1 MNGAYEGEPPV
12 HQETAGRDPDMK
24 RKGALSRKA
33 LEKALEEKRHEIACV
48 HKLLEETMH
57 SAEKR
62 VRTLSRKALGNAVE
76 EKRREIACVHKLLKE
91 TIRSAEE
98 FNGRSDFE
106 IVLRDLRGISEELRT
121 KIEELRNLYT
131 QDKNN
136 YLGDEE
142 PLLTSESLTLDQAY
156 KLVEE
161 IKSRQS
167 DKLLE
172 TRSRLSYQSNRSK
185 ISSRSRASTAGST
198 AKMKALAEAAAA
210 RESAEFER
218 RIAEKEHERR
228 KREAEIERTREQE
241 RANHEKEMAF
251 LAAERKIAVADAKL
265 KAIEQAT
272 DEEDTGD
279 KIEIAGIPNSKS
291 EERTS
296 TWLNSMTPE
305 TPQPGADMTKQ
316 QSPFEVKIPE
326 KLPAKSRAAVS
337 QPENNDG
344 NVQITHQAFGRSLT
358 TSTPINITGSQLVET
373 LTSVNEQIVAG
384 LARQNLPKCHPD
396 TFSGDPT
403 LFHPWKAA
411 FKAMISDTNVS
422 PVQEVN
428 YLRRFTGGEA
438 QKLVDN
444 YRKRKQRDPN
454 RLLDSLWAELE
465 RRFGS
470 AAAITRVLLERMDKT
485 AAFNDGENEK
495 LQEFA
500 DLCADVESQM
510 SYLPGLACLN
520 FPIAIQ
526 PIGERLPVSLRHKWE
541 KEITK
546 HSEKNGGEYP
556 GFHVFSKVVR
566 DQARIKNNPNV
577 LAASKRTTT
586 TPAFSNRKDKE
597 KSSRVLKTEAQPP
610 TMQPDP
616 PPKKEGEKMK
626 RCPFHDLNGHT
637 LEECLAFRSKSLEER
652 TEWLRAAGLC
662 YRCLSKGHTARSC
675 KESIECS
682 ICKDRRHPAL
692 LHRETTRFPTQSGEA
707 VDSKCTSTCNAMD
720 GGVSCSKL
728 LLVEVSSKEKP
739 HTVHRVYAIM
749 DEQSNSSLISTELAD
764 ELGASGPEERYF
776 LTTCSGTKETKYG
789 RRVTDVVIQSI
800 SGAMANLPTLIE
812 CGNIPQD
819 KREIPTPEMARR
831 FPHLQEI
838 ANEIPPLDET
848 ANIHLLIGRD
858 APELLKVREFRN
870 GPKGTPWAQ
879 RLSLGWTIIGQMCLD
894 LAGGPTHVLVR
905 RTNLVP
911 ANFINSRRR
920 IVEPQYYEFVPCPN
934 QLRVKE
940 SFTERDRGTEGDVF
954 RTTREDNDVSLSCED
969 RKFLEIMEASIHKN
983 DHGNWEMPLPFR
995 HEDVKMPNN
1004 RSQAVNRLNGLI
1016 RTLRRKPQMEK
1027 DYIEF
1032 MQKILDKGHASPVP
1046 LEDIRKESQSGK
1058 VWYLPHFGVYHPK
1071 KPTQIRVVFDSSA
1084 EYSDV
1089 SLNKELL
1096 PGPDLMNSLLGVLIR
1111 FRRETTAIMC
1121 DIEQM
1126 FHSFHVDPNHR
1137 DFLRFLW
1144 FKDNKPGNPIAE
1156 YRMNVHL
1163 FGNGPSPAVAT
1174 FGLRRTAT
1182 DGEEEFGENA
1192 MKFVHRN
1199 FYVDD
1204 GLASTPTAK
1213 QAIALVTATQAM
1225 LRTANL
1231 RLHKIVSNSIEV
1243 MEAFPVEDRGKGV
1256 RDLDLRCDSLPA
1268 QRSLG
1273 VFWDLKN
1280 DNFTFQVTLPDKP
1293 FTRRGVLSTVNSIYD
1308 PLGLAVPVLL
1318 EGRLLLQKLVAMGK
1332 SKNKDKPLGWDD
1344 PLPDALLT
1352 QWQRWRNSLADLE
1365 KVSVPRCYHPVG
1377 FGTIVR
1383 REIHAF
1389 SDASEDAIGAAVYLR
1404 QVNDRGENHTALVF
1418 GQSRVAPIQITSI
1431 PRLELCAA
1439 VLASQAVDKIMK
1451 EMDVEID
1458 EATFYT
1464 DSKVVLGYIQN
1475 ESRRFYVYVA
1485 NRVQLIRKI
1494 SSPEQWTYVD
1504 TNENPAD
1511 LATRPVNAR
1520 NLAES
1525 EWLTGPKFL
1534 RTTSSPRK
1542 ERLEIPLQASDPEVR
1557 KEVVAFTTRSSQHR
1571 GLGAERFS
1579 RFSSLHSLQRAIANL
1594 IVLVKEFK
1602 RRQNGVRESKG
1613 RGSGSANNASR
1624 LRNPTARELQQ
1635 AITVIIRTAQRDS
1648 FGPELSPTLHSG
1660 TEPLKASRRENSEKK
1675 RVPKGSLP
1683 YQLDPFVD
1691 SDGVVRVGGRLRQ
1704 AQLEYGEKHPAL
1716 LSKNHHVGNLVVRHY
1731 HNQVHHQGRQITHGA
1746 IRQAGY
1752 WLIGGHRTVARE
1764 LSKCVVCKKLRGPL
1778 LDQRMADLPAD
1789 RSEVAPPFTNVGFD
1803 VFGPWMVRSRKTRG
1817 GAANS
1822 KRWGVVFTC
1831 LSSRAVHVEVLESMD
1846 TSSFICALRRFFAI
1860 RGTASLLRCDRGT
1873 NFTGAKAEL
1882 DKALA
1887 ELDQHKVERYAHK
1900 QGCEWLFNPPHASH
1914 FGGAWE
1920 RQIGTIRRVLDAM
1933 FAELGS
1939 AQLTHELLV
1948 TLMAEVTAIVNAR
1961 PIALVP
1967 TDVDEPQPLSPSM
1980 LLTMKTRPAGTSP
1993 GVFVPT
1999 DLYARR
2005 RWRRVQYLADQF
2017 WLRWRREYLQSMQPR
2032 RKWSSPR
2039 QNLTDGDVVL
2049 MKEEG
2054 THRNNWPIG
2063 RVMEAIQSEDGQVRK
2078 ARVEINRDGKKK
2090 AFLRPVKEL
2099 VVLVPAGAGD
2109 RQPSS

>member
-1 MNGAYEGEPPV
+1 MNGANKGEPPV
-12 HQETAGRDPDMK
+12 HQEIVDRDPEM
-24 RKGALSRKA
+24 
-33 LEKALEEKRHEIACV
+33 
-48 HKLLEETMH
+48 
-57 SAEKR
+57 KR
-62 VRTLSRKALGNAVE
+62 VRTLTRKALENAVE

-98 FNGRSDFE
+98 LNEGSDFE
-106 IVLRDLRGISEELRT
+106 IILRDLRGISDELKT
-121 KIEELRNLYT
+121 KIEELRSLYT

-136 YLGDEE
+136 YLGDQE
-142 PLLTSESLTLDQAY
+142 PLLISESLTLDQAY
-156 KLVEE
+156 KLAEE

-172 TRSRLSYQSNRSK
+172 TRSRLSHRSYHSK
-185 ISSRSRASTAGST
+185 ISSRASTASSA

-241 RANHEKEMAF
+241 RANHEKELAF
-251 LAAERKIAVADAKL
+251 LAAQRKIAIAEAKL
-265 KAIEQAT
+265 KAIEQAME
-272 DEEDTGD
+272 EEDTGD
-279 KIEIAGIPNSKS
+279 KSEIACIPNARS
-291 EERTS
+291 EERTFA
-296 TWLNSMTPE
+296 WLNSTSPENPQLGTDLAKQKTPFRV
-305 TPQPGADMTKQ
+305 GM
-316 QSPFEVKIPE
+316 PE
-326 KLPAKSRAAVS
+326 KPPAKSRAPAS
-337 QPENNDG
+337 QLENNGG
-344 NVQITHQAFGRSLT
+344 NNQITHQALSRSFIA
-358 TSTPINITGSQLVET
+358 STPINITGSQLIET

-396 TFSGDPT
+396 TFNGDPT

-422 PVQEVN
+422 PVHEVN
-428 YLRRFTGGEA
+428 YLRRFTSGEA

-444 YRKRKQRDPN
+444 YRKRKQHDPS
-454 RLLDSLWAELE
+454 RLLSSLWAELE

-470 AAAITRVLLERMDKT
+470 AAAITRVLLERMNKT
-485 AAFNDGENEK
+485 AAFNDGENAK

-520 FPIAIQ
+520 FPNAIQ
-526 PIGERLPVSLRHKWE
+526 PIAEKLPLSLQQKWE

-546 HSEKNGGEYP
+546 HTEKNGGVYP
-556 GFHVFSKVVR
+556 GFHIFSKVVQ
-566 DQARIKNNPNV
+566 DQARIKNNPNI
-577 LAASKRTTT
+577 LATNRR
-586 TPAFSNRKDKE
+586 TPAAPTLPNRREKE
-597 KSSRVLKTEAQPP
+597 KSNRVLKTDAQPP
-610 TMQPDP
+610 IIQPDP
-616 PPKKEGEKMK
+616 SPKEGGKTK

-637 LEECLAFRSKSLEER
+637 LEECSAFRAKSLDER
-652 TEWLRAAGLC
+652 TEWLFTAGLC
-662 YRCLSKGHTARSC
+662 YRCLSKGHTASNC
-675 KESIECS
+675 KEIIECS
-682 ICKDRRHPAL
+682 ICKDKRHPAL
-692 LHRETTRFPTQSGEA
+692 LHRERRRPPTRSEEA
-707 VDSKCTSTCNAMD
+707 VNSKCTSACNSTD

-728 LLVEVSSKEKP
+728 LLVDVFGKVKP
-739 HTVHRVYAIM
+739 HTVRRVYAII

-764 ELGASGPEERYF
+764 ELGASGPEEKYF
-776 LTTCSGTKETKYG
+776 LTTCSGVRETKYG
-789 RRVTDVVIQSI
+789 RRMKDVAVQSM
-800 SGAMANLPTLIE
+800 GGVAADLPILIE

-831 FPHLQEI
+831 FPHLQDI

-848 ANIHLLIGRD
+848 ADVHLLIGRD

-879 RLSLGWTIIGQMCLD
+879 KLSLGWTIIGQMCLD
-894 LAGGPTHVLVR
+894 LVGGPTHVLVR
-905 RTNLVP
+905 RTSLLSASP
-911 ANFINSRRR
+911 TNSRSRME
-920 IVEPQYYEFVPCPN
+920 EPQCYELVPCPN
-934 QLRVKE
+934 QLRVKG
-940 SFTERDRGTEGDVF
+940 SFSERDQGTESDIF

-969 RKFLEIMEASIHKN
+969 RRFLEMMKANIHRN

-995 HEDVKMPNN
+995 HKDVKMPNN

-1027 DYIEF
+1027 DYMEF

-1046 LEDIRKESQSGK
+1046 LEDLKVKSPTGK

-1084 EYSDV
+1084 EYSGV

-1096 PGPDLMNSLLGVLIR
+1096 PGPDLMNSLVGVLMR
-1111 FRRETTAIMC
+1111 FRRETNAIMC

-1126 FHSFHVDPNHR
+1126 FHSFHVNPNHR

-1144 FKDNKPGNPIAE
+1144 FEDNTPGKPITE

-1174 FGLRRTAT
+1174 FGLRKTAA
-1182 DGEEEFGENA
+1182 DGEEEFGEDA
-1192 MKFVHRN
+1192 MKFVRRN

-1204 GLASTPTAK
+1204 GLASLPTAQ

-1256 RDLDLRCDSLPA
+1256 RDLDLYRDSLPA

-1280 DNFTFQVTLPDKP
+1280 DSFTFQVTLPDKP
-1293 FTRRGVLSTVNSIYD
+1293 FTRRGVLSIINSIYD

-1318 EGRLLLQKLVAMGK
+1318 EGRLLLQKLVIMGK
-1332 SKNKDKPLGWDD
+1332 SKNNDKPLGWDD
-1344 PLPDALLT
+1344 PLPDTLLT
-1352 QWQRWRNSLADLE
+1352 QWQRWRNSLTDLE
-1365 KVSVPRCYHPVG
+1365 RVSVPRCYYPVG

-1383 REIHAF
+1383 REVHAF
-1389 SDASEDAIGAAVYLR
+1389 SDASEGAIGAAVYLR
-1404 QVNDRGENHTALVF
+1404 QVNDRGEYCTALLF
-1418 GQSRVAPIQITSI
+1418 GQSRVAPVQITSI

-1439 VLASQAVDKIMK
+1439 VLAAQAVDKIIK
-1451 EMDVEID
+1451 EIDIEID
-1458 EATFYT
+1458 EITFYT

-1494 SSPEQWTYVD
+1494 SSPEQWTYID

-1511 LATRPVNAR
+1511 LATRPLNAQS
-1520 NLAES
+1520 LAES
-1525 EWLTGPKFL
+1525 DWLNGPKFL
-1534 RTTSSPRK
+1534 KTMLSSRK
-1542 ERLEIPLQASDPEVR
+1542 ERQEKIPVNESDPEVR
-1557 KEVVAFTTRSSQHR
+1557 KEVVAFTTQSSRSY

-1579 RFSSLHSLQRAIANL
+1579 RFSSLHLLQRAIANL
-1594 IVLVKEFK
+1594 IVLVKEFI
-1602 RRQNGVRESKG
+1602 RRRNGTQESEG
-1613 RGSGSANNASR
+1613 QTPGSTKKATG
-1624 LRNPTARELQQ
+1624 LRNPTAKELQQ
-1635 AITVIIRTAQRDS
+1635 AITVVVRTVQRDS
-1648 FGPELSPTLHSG
+1648 FGPELSSTLYTG
-1660 TEPLKASRRENSEKK
+1660 TEPAKGSRKKSGEKK
-1675 RVPKGSLP
+1675 RALKGSPL

-1691 SDGVVRVGGRLRQ
+1691 LDGIVRVGGRLRR

-1716 LSKNHHVGNLVVRHY
+1716 LPKNHHIASLVVRHY
-1731 HNQVHHQGRQITHGA
+1731 HNEVHHQGRQITHGA

-1752 WLIGGHRTVARE
+1752 WLIGGHRTVAKE
-1764 LSKCVVCKKLRGPL
+1764 LTKCVVCKKLRGPL

-1789 RSEVAPPFTNVGFD
+1789 RTEVAPPFTNVGFD
-1803 VFGPWMVRSRKTRG
+1803 VFGPWMVQTRKTRG
-1817 GAANS
+1817 GVANS

-1831 LSSRAVHVEVLESMD
+1831 LSSRAIHIEVLESMD
-1846 TSSFICALRRFFAI
+1846 TSSFICALRRFFAL

-1873 NFTGAKAEL
+1873 NFIGAKAEL
-1882 DKALA
+1882 DDALS
-1887 ELDQHKVERYAHK
+1887 ELDQHKVERYVHK
-1900 QGCEWLFNPPHASH
+1900 QDCEWLFNPPHASH

-1939 AQLTHELLV
+1939 SQLTHELLV

-1980 LLTMKTRPAGTSP
+1980 LLTMKARPAGAQP
-1993 GVFVPT
+1993 GVFVRT

-2005 RWRRVQYLADQF
+2005 RWRRTQYLADQF
-2017 WLRWRREYLQSMQPR
+2017 WLRWRREYLQNLQPR
-2032 RKWSSPR
+2032 RKWSSPKR
-2039 QNLTDGDVVL
+2039 NLTIGDVVL
-2049 MKEEG
+2049 TKEEG
-2054 THRNNWPIG
+2054 AHRNDWPIG
-2063 RVMEAIQSEDGQVRK
+2063 RVTEAIKSEDGQVRK
-2078 ARVEINRDGKKK
+2078 VRVEIIREEKRKV
-2090 AFLRPVKEL
+2090 FLRPVKEL
-2099 VVLVPAGAGD
+2099 VLLVPTEAD
-2109 RQPSS
+2109 DHKSCS

>member
-1 MNGAYEGEPPV
+1 
-12 HQETAGRDPDMK
+12 
-24 RKGALSRKA
+24 
-33 LEKALEEKRHEIACV
+33 
-48 HKLLEETMH
+48 MH
-57 SAEKR
+57 SVKE
-62 VRTLSRKALGNAVE
+62 LSEG
-76 EKRREIACVHKLLKE
+76 
-91 TIRSAEE
+91 
-98 FNGRSDFE
+98 SDFE
-106 IVLRDLRGISEELRT
+106 TVLRDLREESEEPKA
-121 KIEELRNLYT
+121 KIEELRNLHT

-142 PLLTSESLTLDQAY
+142 PSLTDESLTLDQAY
-156 KLVEE
+156 KLIEE
-161 IKSRQS
+161 IKSKQS

-172 TRSRLSYQSNRSK
+172 TRSRLSHQSNRSK
-185 ISSRSRASTAGST
+185 ISSRASTASSA

-241 RANHEKEMAF
+241 RANHEKELAF
-251 LAAERKIAVADAKL
+251 LAAERKIAIADAKL
-265 KAIEQAT
+265 KAIEQAIE
-272 DEEDTGD
+272 EEDTGD
-279 KIEIAGIPNSKS
+279 KIEIPGIPNAKS
-291 EERTS
+291 EERTF
-296 TWLNSMTPE
+296 TWLNSTPPE
-305 TPQPGADMTKQ
+305 IPQLGADSTKQ
-316 QSPFEVKIPE
+316 KTPFKVRMPE
-326 KLPAKSRAAVS
+326 NPPAKSRAAAS
-337 QPENNDG
+337 QLENNG
-344 NVQITHQAFGRSLT
+344 ENKQIAHQGFSGSFIA
-358 TSTPINITGSQLVET
+358 STPINITGNQLIET

-428 YLRRFTGGEA
+428 YLRRFTSGEA

-444 YRKRKQRDPN
+444 YRKRKQHDPS
-454 RLLDSLWAELE
+454 RLLSSLWAVLE

-470 AAAITRVLLERMDKT
+470 AAAIPRVLLERLNKT
-485 AAFNDGENEK
+485 AAFNDGENTK

-520 FPIAIQ
+520 FPNAIQ
-526 PIGERLPVSLRHKWE
+526 PIAEKLPLPLRQKWE

-546 HSEKNGGEYP
+546 HTEKNYGVYP
-556 GFHVFSKVVR
+556 GFHIFSKVAQ
-566 DQARIKNNPNV
+566 DQARIKNNPNI
-577 LAASKRTTT
+577 LATNKRTQSTL
-586 TPAFSNRKDKE
+586 TPPNRREKE
-597 KSSRVLKTEAQPP
+597 KSNRVLKTDAQPP
-610 TMQPDP
+610 AIQPDP
-616 PPKKEGEKMK
+616 PPKKEGGKAK

-637 LEECLAFRSKSLEER
+637 LEECQAFRSKSLDEK
-652 TEWLRAAGLC
+652 TEWLLAAGLC
-662 YRCLSKGHTARSC
+662 YRCLSKRHTASDC
-675 KESIECS
+675 KENIECT
-682 ICKDRRHPAL
+682 ICKDKRHPAL
-692 LHRETTRFPTQSGEA
+692 LHRERTRPPTRSGEP
-707 VDSKCTSTCNAMD
+707 VDSKCTMACNAME
-720 GGVSCSKL
+720 GGTSCSKM
-728 LLVEVSSKEKP
+728 LLVIVYSKERP
-739 HTVHRVYAIM
+739 HAVRRVYAIV

-764 ELGASGPEERYF
+764 ELGANGPEERYF
-776 LTTCSGTKETKYG
+776 LTTCSGAKETKYG
-789 RRVTDVVIQSI
+789 RRVTDVVIQSMG
-800 SGAMANLPTLIE
+800 GAAADLPTLIE

-819 KREIPTPEMARR
+819 KREIPTSEMARR
-831 FPHLQEI
+831 FPHLQDI

-848 ANIHLLIGRD
+848 ADIHLLIGRD

-879 RLSLGWTIIGQMCLD
+879 KLSLGWTIIGQMCLD
-894 LAGGPTHVLVR
+894 LVGGPAHVLVR
-905 RTNLVP
+905 RTSLLS
-911 ANFINSRRR
+911 ACFTSSKRRM
-920 IVEPQYYEFVPCPN
+920 VEPQRYELVPCPN

-940 SFTERDRGTEGDVF
+940 SFSKQDQGTESDIF
-954 RTTREDNDVSLSCED
+954 RVTREDNDVSLSCED
-969 RKFLEIMEASIHKN
+969 RRFLEIMEANIHKN
-983 DHGNWEMPLPFR
+983 DYGNWEMPLPFR
-995 HEDVKMPNN
+995 HKEVEMPNN
-1004 RSQAVNRLNGLI
+1004 RSQAVNRLSGLI
-1016 RTLRRKPQMEK
+1016 LTLRRKPQMEK
-1027 DYIEF
+1027 DYFEF
-1032 MQKILDKGHASPVP
+1032 MEKTLDKGHASPVP
-1046 LEDIRKESQSGK
+1046 LENIKAKSKSGK

-1096 PGPDLMNSLLGVLIR
+1096 SGPDLMNSLLGVLIR
-1111 FRRETTAIMC
+1111 FRRETKAVMC

-1144 FKDNKPGNPIAE
+1144 FEDNKPGKPITE

-1174 FGLRRTAT
+1174 FGLRKTAA
-1182 DGEEEFGENA
+1182 DGEEEFGEEA

-1204 GLASTPTAK
+1204 GLASLPTAK
-1213 QAIALVTATQAM
+1213 QAIALVTETQAM
-1225 LRTANL
+1225 LRKANL

-1256 RDLDLRCDSLPA
+1256 RDLDLHHDSLPA

-1273 VFWDLKN
+1273 VFWDLKC
-1280 DNFTFQVTLPDKP
+1280 DSFTFQVTLPEKP

-1318 EGRLLLQKLVAMGK
+1318 EGRLLLQKLVIMGK
-1332 SKNKDKPLGWDD
+1332 SKNNDKPLGWDD
-1344 PLPDALLT
+1344 PLPDTLLT

-1365 KVSVPRCYHPVG
+1365 KVSVPRCYYTAG
-1377 FGTIVR
+1377 FGTVVR

-1404 QVNDRGENHTALVF
+1404 QVNDRGENCTALVF
-1418 GQSRVAPIQITSI
+1418 GQSRVAPVQITSI

-1439 VLASQAVDKIMK
+1439 VLAAQAVDKIIK
-1451 EMDVEID
+1451 EIDTEID
-1458 EATFYT
+1458 EVTFYT

-1504 TNENPAD
+1504 TSENPAD
-1511 LATRPVNAR
+1511 LATRPLNAQ

-1525 EWLTGPKFL
+1525 DWLTGPKFL
-1534 RTTSSPRK
+1534 KITSSSLK
-1542 ERLEIPLQASDPEVR
+1542 ERQEKIPLNEGDPEVR
-1557 KEVVAFTTRSSQHR
+1557 KEVITFATQSAKGC

-1594 IVLVKEFK
+1594 IVFVKEFK
-1602 RRQNGVRESKG
+1602 RRKNGVQESKG
-1613 RGSGSANNASR
+1613 PRPWSTNNATR

-1635 AITVIIRTAQRDS
+1635 AMTAIVCAVQRDS
-1648 FGPELSPTLHSG
+1648 FGPELSSTLYIG
-1660 TEPLKASRRENSEKK
+1660 TEPAKASRKKNEEKK
-1675 RVPKGSLP
+1675 RALKGSPL

-1691 SDGVVRVGGRLRQ
+1691 SDGIVRVGGRLRR

-1716 LSKNHHVGNLVVRHY
+1716 LPKNNHVANLVVRHY

-1752 WLIGGHRTVARE
+1752 WLIGGHRTVAKE
-1764 LSKCVVCKKLRGPL
+1764 LSKCVVCKKLRGPF

-1789 RSEVAPPFTNVGFD
+1789 RTKVAPPFTNVGFD
-1803 VFGPWMVRSRKTRG
+1803 VFGPWTVRTRKTRRG
-1817 GAANS
+1817 VANS

-1831 LSSRAVHVEVLESMD
+1831 LSSRAIHIEVIESMD
-1846 TSSFICALRRFFAI
+1846 TSSFICALRRFFAL

-1873 NFTGAKAEL
+1873 NFIGAKAEL
-1882 DKALA
+1882 DNALT
-1887 ELDQHKVERYAHK
+1887 ELDQHKVERYVHK

-1948 TLMAEVTAIVNAR
+1948 TLMAEVTSIVNAR
-1961 PIALVP
+1961 PVALVP
-1967 TDVDEPQPLSPSM
+1967 TDADEPQPLSPSM
-1980 LLTMKTRPAGTSP
+1980 LLTMKARPAGTPP
-1993 GVFVPT
+1993 GVFVQT

-2017 WLRWRREYLQSMQPR
+2017 WLRWRREYLQNMQPR
-2032 RKWSSPR
+2032 RKWSSSKR
-2039 QNLTDGDVVL
+2039 NLTNGDVVL

-2054 THRNNWPIG
+2054 AHRNDWPIG
-2063 RVMEAIQSEDGQVRK
+2063 RVTEATKSEDGQVRK
-2078 ARVEINRDGKKK
+2078 ARVEIIRESKKK

-2099 VVLVPAGAGD
+2099 ILLVPAGTD
-2109 RQPSS
+2109 DDNKSCS

>member
-1 MNGAYEGEPPV
+1 MNGASRGEPPV
-12 HQETAGRDPDMK
+12 HQEIVGRNPE
-24 RKGALSRKA
+24 L
-33 LEKALEEKRHEIACV
+33 
-48 HKLLEETMH
+48 
-57 SAEKR
+57 KR
-62 VRTLSRKALGNAVE
+62 VRTLSRKALENAVE
-76 EKRREIACVHKLLKE
+76 EKRRELACVHKLLKE
-91 TIRSAEE
+91 TMHSAEE
-98 FNGRSDFE
+98 FDERSDYE
-106 IVLRDLRGISEELRT
+106 TVLRDLQGASEELRV
-121 KIEELRNLYT
+121 KMEELRDLYT

-172 TRSRLSYQSNRSK
+172 TRSRLSYQSSRSK
-185 ISSRSRASTAGST
+185 ISSRASTSSSA

-210 RESAEFER
+210 RESAEFEK
-218 RIAEKEHERR
+218 RIAEKEPERK

-241 RANHEKEMAF
+241 RASHEMEMAF
-251 LAAERKIAVADAKL
+251 LAAERKIAIADAKL
-265 KAIEQAT
+265 KAIEKAIE
-272 DEEDTGD
+272 EEDTGD
-279 KIEIAGIPNSKS
+279 KIEIAGIPNAKS

-296 TWLNSMTPE
+296 TWLISTSPE
-305 TPQPGADMTKQ
+305 APQPADYLIEQKT
-316 QSPFEVKIPE
+316 PFKVRMPE
-326 KLPAKSRAAVS
+326 KPPAKSCAAAS
-337 QPENNDG
+337 QLENNEG
-344 NVQITHQAFGRSLT
+344 NNQITHQAFSGPLI
-358 TSTPINITGSQLVET
+358 TSTPINITGSQLIET

-396 TFSGDPT
+396 TFNGDPT

-428 YLRRFTGGEA
+428 YLRRFTSSEA

-444 YRKRKQRDPN
+444 YRKRKQRDPS
-454 RLLDSLWAELE
+454 RLLSSLWAELE

-485 AAFNDGENEK
+485 AAFSDGENAK

-510 SYLPGLACLN
+510 SYLPGLASLD
-520 FPIAIQ
+520 FPNAIQ
-526 PIGERLPVSLRHKWE
+526 PIAEKLPVSLRQKWE

-556 GFHVFSKVVR
+556 GFHIFSKVVQ
-566 DQARIKNNPNV
+566 DQARIKNNPNI
-577 LAASKRTTT
+577 LAANKRTPA
-586 TPAFSNRKDKE
+586 TPTPPNRREKE
-597 KSSRVLKTEAQPP
+597 KSNRVLKTDAQPP
-610 TMQPDP
+610 IQPDP
-616 PPKKEGEKMK
+616 PPKKEGEKIK
-626 RCPFHDLNGHT
+626 RCPFHDLTGHT
-637 LEECLAFRSKSLEER
+637 LEECLAFRAKSLDEK
-652 TEWLRAAGLC
+652 TEWLREAGLC
-662 YRCLSKGHTARSC
+662 YRCLSRGHTASSC
-675 KESIECS
+675 RENIECS
-682 ICKDRRHPAL
+682 ICKDKRHPAL
-692 LHRETTRFPTQSGEA
+692 LHRERSRPPIRSGEA
-707 VDSKCTSTCNAMD
+707 VDSKCTSTCNAME

-728 LLVEVSSKEKP
+728 LLVDVSSKEKP
-739 HTVHRVYAIM
+739 HAVHRVYAIM
-749 DEQSNSSLISTELAD
+749 DEQSNSSLISVELAD
-764 ELGASGPEERYF
+764 ELGASGPEEKYF

-800 SGAMANLPTLIE
+800 SGVTANLPTLIE

-831 FPHLQEI
+831 FPHLEEI

-870 GPKGTPWAQ
+870 GPKRTPWAQ

-894 LAGGPTHVLVR
+894 LAGGPAHVLVR
-905 RTNLVP
+905 RTSLLP
-911 ANFINSRRR
+911 ASPINAKRRM
-920 IVEPQYYEFVPCPN
+920 VEPQCYELVPCPN

-940 SFTERDRGTEGDVF
+940 SFTDRDQGTESDVF
-954 RTTREDNDVSLSCED
+954 QTTREDNDVSLSCED
-969 RKFLEIMEASIHKN
+969 QRFLEIMESNVHRN
-983 DHGNWEMPLPFR
+983 HHGNWEMPLPFR
-995 HEDVKMPNN
+995 REDVKMPNN

-1046 LEDIRKESQSGK
+1046 PGDFRAKSQSGK

-1084 EYSDV
+1084 EYSGV

-1111 FRRETTAIMC
+1111 FRRESTAIMC

-1144 FKDNKPGNPIAE
+1144 FEDNKPGRPITE

-1174 FGLRRTAT
+1174 FRLRKTAA
-1182 DGEEEFGENA
+1182 DGEEEFGEDA

-1256 RDLDLRCDSLPA
+1256 HDLDLRRDSLPA

-1280 DNFTFQVTLPDKP
+1280 DSFTFQVTLPDKP
-1293 FTRRGVLSTVNSIYD
+1293 FTRRGVLSTVNSVYD

-1318 EGRLLLQKLVAMGK
+1318 EGRLLLQKLVIMGK
-1332 SKNKDKPLGWDD
+1332 TRNDDKPLGWDD
-1344 PLPDALLT
+1344 PLPDTLLT

-1365 KVSVPRCYHPVG
+1365 KVSVPRCYHPAG

-1404 QVNDRGENHTALVF
+1404 QVNDRGENCTALVF
-1418 GQSRVAPIQITSI
+1418 GQSRVAPVQITSI

-1439 VLASQAVDKIMK
+1439 VLAAQAVDKITK
-1451 EMDVEID
+1451 EIDTEID

-1511 LATRPVNAR
+1511 LATRPLNPQ

-1534 RTTSSPRK
+1534 KTTLGTRK
-1542 ERLEIPLQASDPEVR
+1542 ERLEKTPLNVSDPEVR
-1557 KEVVAFTTRSSQHR
+1557 KEIVAFTTRSGEQC

-1579 RFSSLHSLQRAIANL
+1579 RFSSFNSLQRAIANL
-1594 IVLVKEFK
+1594 IVLIKESK
-1602 RRQNGVRESKG
+1602 RRKNRTQESKG
-1613 RGSGSANNASR
+1613 RRSGNTKDATR
-1624 LRNPTARELQQ
+1624 LRNPTAKELQQ
-1635 AITVIIRTAQRDS
+1635 ATTVIVRTVQRDS
-1648 FGPELSPTLHSG
+1648 FGPELSSTPYSG
-1660 TEPLKASRRENSEKK
+1660 TKPVEASRRENGEKK
-1675 RVPKGSLP
+1675 RTLRGSPL

-1691 SDGVVRVGGRLRQ
+1691 SDGVVRVGGRLRR

-1716 LSKNHHVGNLVVRHY
+1716 LPRSHHVADLVVRHY

-1752 WLIGGHRTVARE
+1752 WLIGGHRAVARE
-1764 LSKCVVCKKLRGPL
+1764 LSKCVVCKKLRGPF

-1789 RSEVAPPFTNVGFD
+1789 RTEVAPPFTNVGFD
-1803 VFGPWMVRSRKTRG
+1803 VFGPWMVRSRKTHA

-1860 RGTASLLRCDRGT
+1860 RGPASLLRCDRGT
-1873 NFTGAKAEL
+1873 NFIGAKAEL
-1882 DKALA
+1882 DNALT
-1887 ELDQHKVERYAHK
+1887 ELDQHKVERYVHK
-1900 QGCEWLFNPPHASH
+1900 QGCEWQFNPPHASH

-1967 TDVDEPQPLSPSM
+1967 TDVEEPQPLSPSM
-1980 LLTMKTRPAGTSP
+1980 LLTMKARPAGTPP
-1993 GVFVPT
+1993 GVFVRT
-1999 DLYARR
+1999 DLYARH

-2039 QNLTDGDVVL
+2039 RNLTNGDVVL
-2049 MKEEG
+2049 MKEDG
-2054 THRNNWPIG
+2054 AHRNDWPLG
-2063 RVMEAIQSEDGQVRK
+2063 RITEAIQSEDGQVRK
-2078 ARVEINRDGKKK
+2078 ARVEIIRDGKKK

-2099 VVLVPAGAGD
+2099 VVLVPAGAD
-2109 RQPSS
+2109 DCQHCP